1 MSLIELSW
9 TANKVKTM
17 SEQGMAVGNDS
28 KWFLNKIIFEKI
40 LMALATPP
48 RPPLMAK
55 GQGGRIEDSFG
66 ISNVYCLIK
75 HLLICMTLLPTE
87 ITPGSIQDALSK

>member
-1 MSLIELSW
+1 
-9 TANKVKTM
+9 
-17 SEQGMAVGNDS
+17 MALRSSDLQSDGDLDS
-28 KWFLNKIIFEKI
+28 IRNFCDVLPLTIICCQQKI